1 MTTEP
6 VSTAQGLKAMSI
18 ALALWFGGMI
28 MLTPVLEPT
37 RDVLV
42 FSPVETIA
50 ALPAAGVALLDVSGS
65 WARVRRTEA
74 GFVRRLYAQ
83 GAWIVLPAFE
93 GGCNRTSG
101 IRAVG
106 RV

>member
-6 VSTAQGLKAMSI
+6 LGTAQSLKAMSI
-18 ALALWFGGMI
+18 ALALWFGGVI
-28 MLTPVLEPT
+28 MVTPVLEPT

-50 ALPAAGVALLDVSGS
+50 ALPSAGATLLDASGS
-65 WARVRRTEA
+65 WTRVRRTET

-83 GAWIVLPAFE
+83 GAWIVLPAFD
-93 GGCNRTSG
+93 GGCNRPKPKAS
-101 IRAVG
+101 
-106 RV
+106 